1 MAQYGNVIAKY
12 RKSLNLTQKQLADKL
27 YVSPQAVS
35 KWEKNQ
41 SQPELATIKTLADLF
56 NITLDQFFEEGKSV
70 EPASNEIIQEHAC
83 IVCLKPFD
91 KSSMVDT
98 EDGSMCGAC
107 HTELANETQAI
118 EMAQLE
124 KPTATQFK
132 QLSGIIP
139 YYIGWGS
146 GIVLLIVT
154 LLTYTGSSELG
165 LGEHI
170 LASVL
175 VALLGMTF
183 ITQMFLDT
191 WLRDFLFDF
200 VGRSFRMPGIIF
212 ELSIDGVIRLILVKI
227 LLSLLAFLISSA
239 VFLFGLAL
247 TIAISPITY
256 TIDLITRLRKGFNH
270 DIS

>member
-12 RKSLNLTQKQLADKL
+12 RKSLNLTQKQLAEKL

-56 NITLDQFFEEGKSV
+56 NITLDQFFEEGEKDSATDQTRH
-70 EPASNEIIQEHAC
+70 ENTC
-83 IVCLKPFD
+83 IVCLNPFD
-91 KSSMVDT
+91 QTNMVDT
-98 EDGSMCGAC
+98 EDGRMCEAC
-107 HTELANETQAI
+107 HSELASETEA
-118 EMAQLE
+118 LE
-124 KPTATQFK
+124 KAKLDKPTVTKFK
-132 QLSGIIP
+132 NLNGIIP

-146 GIVLLIVT
+146 GVVLLIVT
-154 LLTYTGSSELG
+154 LLSYNGSSELG

-200 VGRSFRMPGIIF
+200 VGRSFRMPGVIF

-227 LLSLLAFLISSA
+227 LLGLLAFLISSV